1 MFQVGFNAA
10 AQLKDPTPLS
20 LQSCSEGL
28 RREQGKPLE
37 DYAKLNKKLFYGWHF
52 YRLIQCLQSVVEV

>member
-37 DYAKLNKKLFYGWHF
+37 DYAKFNKKKMFYGRHF
-52 YRLIQCLQSVVEV
+52 FRLIKCL